1 MKAMSDSQ
9 KTRIEELEKKIA
21 QDTVELSYY
30 NGSKIEYKH
39 RGWMQWEDYDG
50 SHPTFEWREFTYR
63 IKEEPKRIPF
73 DGSDAIRLMKRI
85 FREQNEDICYSPVY
99 AGKDVINL
107 GFESFTYEELI
118 INKIEIWNEE
128 KEVWESCSK
137 PF

>member
-1 MKAMSDSQ
+1 M
-9 KTRIEELEKKIA
+9 KTRIEQQSEIDYQISVMRAKKEGKQVWRLAKEQKGIT
-21 QDTVELSYY
+21 QGY
-30 NGSKIEYKH
+30 EYAMSENEQFD
-39 RGWMQWEDYDG
+39 WINN
-50 SHPTFEWREFTYR
+50 TYEA
-63 IKEEPKRIPF
+63 KEEPKQIPF

-85 FREQNEDICYSPVY
+85 FREQNEDICYRPLN